1 MEQLDQALADWTT
14 RSDKN
19 EEEMERIQSMVSKS
33 AREMEIIQSTVS
45 KSAREVRSTSEALRG
60 IRQIF
65 ERIPTRRRWV

>member
-1 MEQLDQALADWTT
+1 MEQLDQALADWTA

-19 EEEMERIQSMVSKS
+19 EEEMERIQSM
-33 AREMEIIQSTVS
+33 VS